1 MNLLP
6 SSRFLLL
13 LYCLPLAVL
22 ASFKIVEG
30 PKGPDLGSGLLCDE
44 SYVAFRDD
52 NNGPP
57 FKVINN
63 TLYLFVMVP
72 PLTFRVLYHDDEGQ
86 AVICTTVPPEAT
98 ATPPPSVTAAPDVPF
113 SLPLF
118 VIIYISTS
126 LSIIG
131 SVALLVTY
139 TLFKQ
144 LRTLPGQVIMNL
156 AAAFLAG
163 DLIVQIRIA
172 HEHHGIYHLGSTVL
186 QHHLY
191 LARFVW
197 MTITGIEMSRSL
209 YNGINLSHDSKYKSK
224 IMLAIYMAIGWGIPT
239 LLATIMIIVESKG
252 DERAREMF
260 GIAGYM
266 TNHVPLGISQ
276 LINISAMIFL
286 SVLLWNASQRQKK
299 LSAAKKQKINF
310 VRVFLILLILMGL
323 VWLGF
328 FILLAWSTLVAI
340 QIMFVLLTVPQPL
353 LVSVSFICTKKVY
366 RMYRKLFGCGER
378 EYDIQKAVCR
388 ENARKSNENRVFKRE
403 RTATSLLSSDG
414 EIKENA
420 MSTIA
425 TIEEAEE
432 RARESAENEKH
443 EIISQST
450 PEEESK
456 EYLSEV
462 KMQTHMLCTEQ

>member
-6 SSRFLLL
+6 SSRLLLL

-22 ASFKIVEG
+22 ASFKVVEG
-30 PKGPDLGSGLLCDE
+30 PRGPDLGSGVFCDE

-57 FKVINN
+57 FKVIND

-72 PLTFRVLYHDDEGQ
+72 PLTFRVLYQDDEGR
-86 AVICTTVPPEAT
+86 AVICTTVPPEVT
-98 ATPPPSVTAAPDVPF
+98 ATPLVIVAPDVPF

-139 TLFKQ
+139 SLFKQ

-163 DLIVQIRIA
+163 DLLVQIRVA
-172 HEHHGIYHLGSTVL
+172 HEHHGIYHLASSAL
-186 QHHLY
+186 QNHLY

-209 YNGINLSHDSKYKSK
+209 YNGINLSYDSKCKSK
-224 IMLAIYMAIGWGIPT
+224 ILLAIYMAIGWGIPT
-239 LLATIMIIVESKG
+239 LLAVIMVAVEYKG
-252 DERAREMF
+252 DENAREMF
-260 GIAGYM
+260 GVVGYM

-299 LSAAKKQKINF
+299 LRAAKKQKINF
-310 VRVFLILLILMGL
+310 VRIFLILLILMGL
-323 VWLGF
+323 VWLAF

-340 QIMFVLLTVPQPL
+340 QITFVLLTIPQPL
-353 LVSVSFICTKKVY
+353 LVSAAFICTKKVY
-366 RMYRKLFGCGER
+366 LMYRNLFGCGER
-378 EYDIQKAVCR
+378 EYDLKRAVRR
-388 ENARKSNENRVFKRE
+388 ENARKSNEDRVFKRE
-403 RTATSLLSSDG
+403 RTATSILSSDG

-420 MSTIA
+420 TSTIA

-432 RARESAENEKH
+432 TAKESVENEKH

-450 PEEESK
+450 PEEETK

-462 KMQTHMLCTEQ
+462 KMQPHMFCTEQ